1 MTWSQLATI
10 LWLRWRLTRNQWS
23 RQGTVAATISV
34 TVTTLLAALGV
45 VGFAGGVLAGVLL
58 PVRKAPL
65 YMLGLWDALV
75 GAFLLFWLVGVLM
88 EIQRSEALDIG
99 KLLHMPVSLK
109 GIFLLNYVA
118 SHLTLSILVFVPG
131 MVGLIVGFLGSQG
144 GAMILLLPLVLGF
157 LFSITAWTY
166 WLRGW
171 LVALLVRNP
180 RRYRAIVAGVTI
192 FFMLLSQLPNL
203 FTHTQANHQRQ
214 SREQAAPSAAP
225 AAPPAEPA
233 AQPAVPPVVLVLHK
247 AVPPLWVGY
256 GAMSL
261 VTGHP
266 GPAFL
271 GILGGFAIGGLG
283 LGGAYR
289 STRRY
294 YEGHDTARHAKRRR
308 REAPAAGAAGT
319 FLERHL
325 PGIPEEA
332 AALALATFR
341 SLTRAT
347 EVKMALA
354 AMIPLLVLYAGMMFF
369 SRTPLPTGGLLL
381 FYATGIALLPLFGVL
396 QILGN
401 QFGFARSGF
410 RTLVLSPAPRWQILL
425 GKNLAVLPLVLVF
438 GLICVALAG
447 LVRHVPGLLL
457 LAALTQL
464 LSAFLLLSL
473 HGSFVSIVMP
483 MRIAA
488 GSLKPTKVTM
498 ARTFLGLLFF
508 LLLAVVLS
516 PVALPP
522 LLALV
527 CAGENSGARAALEML
542 LFSAAELALL
552 ALLYPFALRR
562 LGRLLQRREKDI
574 LEAVTKEVE

>member
-34 TVTTLLAALGV
+34 IVTTLLAALGV
-45 VGFAGGVLAGVLL
+45 AGFAGGVLAGVFL

-88 EIQRSEALDIG
+88 EIQRSEAIDIG
-99 KLLHMPVSLK
+99 KILHLPVSLK

-131 MVGLIVGFLGSQG
+131 MMGLMVGFLGSQG

-192 FFMLLSQLPNL
+192 FFMLLSQLPSL
-203 FTHTQANHQRQ
+203 FTHTHDNHQRQ
-214 SREQAAPSAAP
+214 SREQAAPL
-225 AAPPAEPA
+225 AAPPAEPNA
-233 AQPAVPPVVLVLHK
+233 PPAIPPVVLVLHK
-247 AVPPLWVGY
+247 ALPPLWVGY

-261 VTGHP
+261 ATGHP

-271 GILGGFAIGGLG
+271 GILGGFVIAGLG

-289 STRRY
+289 STRRF
-294 YEGHDTARHAKRRR
+294 YEGHDTARRVKRKR
-308 REAPAAGAAGT
+308 REAPAAVAAGT
-319 FLERHL
+319 LLERHL
-325 PGIPEEA
+325 PGVPEEA

-341 SLTRAT
+341 SLTRAS

-369 SRTPLPTGGLLL
+369 SRTPLPTNGLLL

-401 QFGFARSGF
+401 QFGFDRSGF

-447 LVRHVPGLLL
+447 LVRHVPALLL
-457 LAALTQL
+457 LAALIQL

-516 PVALPP
+516 PIALPP

-542 LFSAAELALL
+542 LFSVAELALL

-574 LEAVTKEVE
+574 LAAVTKEVE